1 MQLVEHRNQPQ
12 GLADLLLYDSLV
24 EEGILLQQDG
34 SLLAAWSLRGPDMAS
49 ATHAEMAALSARLN
63 NILRLGSGWM
73 IHCDAIRTKA
83 PDYPSEGAFPDTITR
98 IIDAERREQ
107 FTAQRTHFESDYF
120 LTLTYLPPLE
130 SEERVTGWLFE
141 GQKRKIGAASRAL
154 SRFRIKLASF
164 EDVFKSLFVVERLRA
179 VPFSD
184 NHGFTHTDDQ
194 LLRYLRRCVTGEDHP
209 FQVPEIPVHLND
221 IIAGRDFC
229 AGIEPM
235 LGNNHVRIIAIDG
248 FPRLSCPGML
258 AALDSL
264 PIEYRWNTRAVLL
277 DPEEGRAF
285 LDKTRKKWRSR
296 IRGWKDQIFRT
307 QDGPINIYAQE
318 MAADAE
324 EAMGVASSGDVQF
337 AFYSSVLVCMDED
350 RDRVDEA
357 AALVIKTIQNL
368 GFSSRIET
376 VNAIEAWRGS
386 LPGDGYRNV
395 RRVVLHTLNL
405 ADLLPITSVWAGL
418 RENPSALMPPNS
430 PSLLYAA
437 TTGATPFRFN
447 LHVSDLGHSLI
458 IGPPGAGKSTMLGL
472 LTAQWFRYPNAQVFA
487 FDKGYSLCVLTR
499 AANGEFYDIGGEW
512 TQWAFCPLK
521 EIDSQGDVA
530 WAVDW
535 LESLCTLQGFKVT
548 PRERNALAD
557 AVTLLQNSPTRTL
570 TELCANVQDTEV
582 REALH
587 YYTLGGAMGHLL
599 DADQDML
606 GEGRFL
612 TFETEHLMNMGEKAV
627 VAVLLY
633 LFRRIEKRLDGSP
646 TLVPLDEAW
655 VYLRHSLFR

>member
-24 EEGILLQQDG
+24 EDGILLQQDG
-34 SLLAAWSLRGPDMAS
+34 ALLAEWTFRGPDMAS
-49 ATHAEMAALSARLN
+49 ATHAEMAAMSVRLN

-98 IIDAERREQ
+98 TIDAERREQ
-107 FTAQRTHFESDYF
+107 FTAQGTHFESDYF

-130 SEERVTGWLFE
+130 SEERVAGWLFE

-154 SRFRIKLASF
+154 SRFRTKLASF
-164 EDVFKSLFVVERLRA
+164 EDVFKSLFVAERLRA
-179 VPFSD
+179 VAFSD

-324 EAMGVASSGDVQF
+324 EAMGIASSGDVQF
-337 AFYSSVLVCMDED
+337 AFYSSVVICADE
-350 RDRVDEA
+350 VPGQADEA
-357 AALVIKTIQNL
+357 AALVAKTIQNL
-368 GFSSRIET
+368 GFSCRIET
-376 VNAIEAWRGS
+376 VNAVEAWRGS

-405 ADLLPITSVWAGL
+405 ADMLPITSVWAGQ
-418 RENPSALMPPNS
+418 RENPSPLMPPHS
-430 PSLLYAA
+430 PPLLYAA
-437 TTGATPFRFN
+437 TTAATPFRFN
-447 LHVSDLGHSLI
+447 VHVSDLGHTLI
-458 IGPPGAGKSTMLGL
+458 VGPTGAGKSTALGL
-472 LTAQWFRYPNAQVFA
+472 IAAQWFRYPRAQVFA
-487 FDKGYSLCVLTR
+487 FDRGYSIWMLTE
-499 AANGEFYDIGGEW
+499 AAGGEFYDLAGPNSEL
-512 TQWAFCPLK
+512 AFCPLRD
-521 EIDSQGDVA
+521 IDGESDVA
-530 WAVDW
+530 WAVGW
-535 LESLCTLQGFKVT
+535 IEVLCELNGLRFAPKH
-548 PRERNALAD
+548 RNAVAD
-557 AVTLLQNSPTRTL
+557 AVTQLRLSPTRTL
-570 TELCANVQDTEV
+570 TELSANVQDMEI
-582 REALH
+582 RDALQH
-587 YYTLGGAMGHLL
+587 FTVMGPLGSLL
-599 DADQDML
+599 DAERDDL
-606 GEGRFL
+606 GDGRFL
-612 TFETEHLMNMGEKAV
+612 SFETENLLQLDDKAV
-627 VAVLLY
+627 IPVLLY
-633 LFRRIEKRLDGSP
+633 LFRRIEQRLDGSP
-646 TLVPLDEAW
+646 TLILLDEAW
-655 VYLRHSLFR
+655 SFLQHEL